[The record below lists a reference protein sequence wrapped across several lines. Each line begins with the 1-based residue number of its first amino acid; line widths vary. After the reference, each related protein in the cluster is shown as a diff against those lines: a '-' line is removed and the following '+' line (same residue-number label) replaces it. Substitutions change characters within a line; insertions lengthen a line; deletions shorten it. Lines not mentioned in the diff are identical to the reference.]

1 MVERIGGWLMSSV
14 WDTDAVLSWGRQ
26 CLDSGP
32 RKIEVVVVDDL
43 TGYLEIL
50 AELHRF
56 DDVVDVVGRAT
67 NIADALELIVTVE
80 PDLVIVNMAAPSADS
95 LTLARFVHTCF
106 PDVTVVML
114 SVTNSP
120 HLRATCLISGAKAF
134 IHKPDFQSEFE
145 RVLASRSSQVF
156 EPNIAGIDLG
166 GMD

>member
-1 MVERIGGWLMSSV
+1 MSSA
-14 WDTDAVLSWGRQ
+14 WDTDAVFSRGRQ
-26 CLDSGP
+26 YLNSGP
-32 RKIEVVVVDDL
+32 RRIEVVVVDDL

>member
-1 MVERIGGWLMSSV
+1 MSSV
-14 WDTDAVLSWGRQ
+14 WDTDTVLSWGRQ

-56 DDVVDVVGRAT
+56 DNVVDVVGRAT

-80 PDLVIVNMAAPSADS
+80 PDLVIVDMAAPSADS

-106 PDVTVVML
+106 PDVTVLML

-145 RVLASRSSQVF
+145 RALASRSSQVL